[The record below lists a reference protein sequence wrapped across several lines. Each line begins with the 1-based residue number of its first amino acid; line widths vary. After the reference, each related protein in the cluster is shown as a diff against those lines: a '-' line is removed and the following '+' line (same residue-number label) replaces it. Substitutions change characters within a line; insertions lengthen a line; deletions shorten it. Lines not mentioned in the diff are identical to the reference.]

1 MVRSKYFK
9 YLLFFLPLTINSQAL
24 DSLAGGGLN
33 ESFINSLP
41 ENIRADFID
50 SQNPDQPN
58 VTTVDPQTRIS
69 KLEFGLKD
77 AERMIDSLRSELNAG
92 VLRRDNKDIV
102 RFGDNFFSSY
112 QSTFLPVNEPNF
124 DGNYILDVGDELTIQ
139 LIGQTKFIKKFKIN
153 RDGSIDL
160 PEVGKIYLAS
170 KSLQEAEVII
180 QKMVEDSFFGVTS
193 TVSLTDLRDMNILM
207 VGNVIQP
214 GMYILQ
220 GGASIIQAI
229 FNAGGISDLG
239 SYRSILHKR
248 NNEVINQIDLYQ
260 VVAFGNFAFSSSL
273 RSGDSLVVQ
282 SKGAEVVLFSESLND
297 AIYEVLPGE
306 SLADILEF
314 AGFNPTR
321 FDSNFPFN
329 LTRAE
334 NQNRVTKQIDY
345 AQAGNFMPQH
355 GDTFQMNSIDPYFSD
370 QIKVRISGEVSIPGT
385 YVVEKGT
392 KLSDIITLAGG
403 YSDKAYPL
411 GGIFLRDSVKQ
422 LEMQMRD
429 RAYYDLI
436 NFVSASPTFA
446 ASTSPEGLLSFLSVL
461 KDYQPLGRLSTDF
474 NVNSLVANPDKDF
487 YLEDK
492 DEIIIPI
499 FKPQVF
505 VFGEIMNPGAV
516 NHVDG
521 KPVDYYLSK
530 SGGFSRL
537 ADSKRVVVIQPNGET
552 FLATNSLFGIFKGEG
567 YLQPGS
573 TIYIPKQIGKVDG
586 INLAAT
592 VSPIVSSFALSLA
605 SLNSIND

>member
-1 MVRSKYFK
+1 
-9 YLLFFLPLTINSQAL
+9 
-24 DSLAGGGLN
+24 
-33 ESFINSLP
+33 
-41 ENIRADFID
+41 
-50 SQNPDQPN
+50 
-58 VTTVDPQTRIS
+58 
-69 KLEFGLKD
+69 
-77 AERMIDSLRSELNAG
+77 MIDSLRSELNAG

-345 AQAGNFMPQH
+345 TQAGNFMPQH

-385 YVVEKGT
+385 YVVEKGA

-411 GGIFLRDSVKQ
+411 GGIFLRESVKQ

-521 KPVDYYLSK
+521 KSVDYYLSK

-552 FLATNSLFGIFKGEG
+552 FLATNSLFGMFKGEG